1 MATDHDGPTGTRER
15 DTVPAGADAAP
26 TPTADTAVT
35 VEVVPLDTLT
45 PLTDN
50 PGTHTSRGIDFL
62 KASLGRVGAAR
73 SGVID
78 EARTILAG
86 NGMQD
91 AATQVGYREA
101 VVVTTDGTRPVFV
114 QRTGL
119 STTQKARLI
128 VDDNRA
134 SELSAW
140 NPTLATYADQDPS
153 LKADWT
159 RPEWRAAVGRDAPTA
174 GRTDPDATPVA
185 RSTSI
190 RLGDQFRLH
199 AHVVRCGDSTAP
211 AHVDAL
217 LGGATP
223 HLMPADPP
231 YGVNYAPEWRA
242 HVSTWCVERAIAAAP
257 LQGVPGARPGDC
269 VVGLLCMVMQPPEP
283 VATDQAGRRRAHAA
297 SWLPR
302 LRHRRGQAPGPHAC
316 GASTGRLIADA
327 LCPPDPRRLGT
338 VSHDRTA
345 MRCRAADLGW
355 PVSQWCHQ
363 ETLEP
368 HGWLTEDEVTRK
380 RLERSR
386 TMWAVEH
393 ELQEPSAEGRAID
406 PAAVERMFDAT
417 RGAHVSSGELEHLW
431 RGQPGPPA
439 GAWYCTGI
447 DWAQKRDSTV
457 AAVVRCETTP
467 LQLVAVYRTQ
477 RRPWPIMTAQVGALR
492 DAFPGPLA
500 HDATGAGNAMG
511 AFPALAAHDQ
521 LQGVTLVGRVRTDL
535 FRNDIGAIERHEIVG
550 PRFDACYTEHLY
562 CGEDDL
568 FGSGHP
574 PETVVALALAYH
586 AFKTGRRP
594 SDATPARAPAGETR

>member
-1 MATDHDGPTGTRER
+1 MATDTNHDGTTGTRER
-15 DTVPAGADAAP
+15 DTAPAGADAAP

-50 PGTHTSRGIDFL
+50 PRTHTARGIDFL

-174 GRTDPDATPVA
+174 GRTDPDATPAA
-185 RSTSI
+185 RSTPI

-223 HLMPADPP
+223 HLMPTDPP

-242 HVSTWCVERAIAAAP
+242 HVD
-257 LQGVPGARPGDC
+257 G
-269 VVGLLCMVMQPPEP
+269 
-283 VATDQAGRRRAHAA
+283 
-297 SWLPR
+297 
-302 LRHRRGQAPGPHAC
+302 
-316 GASTGRLIADA
+316 GASHAVGRVANDHRADWTTAYRLFTGD
-327 LCPPDPRRLGT
+327 
-338 VSHDRTA
+338 VVYVWH
-345 MRCRAADLGW
+345 
-355 PVSQWCHQ
+355 
-363 ETLEP
+363 
-368 HGWLTEDEVTRK
+368 
-380 RLERSR
+380 
-386 TMWAVEH
+386 
-393 ELQEPSAEGRAID
+393 
-406 PAAVERMFDAT
+406 
-417 RGAHVSSGELEHLW
+417 
-431 RGQPGPPA
+431 A
-439 GAWYCTGI
+439 GLYA
-447 DWAQKRDSTV
+447 STV
-457 AAVVRCETTP
+457 AASLQAAGFDLRAQIIWQKQHFALSRGDYHYGHEPCWYAVRTGRTSRW
-467 LQLVAVYRTQ
+467 QGDRTQ
-477 RRPWPIMTAQVGALR
+477 STVWAIPNRNPFG
-492 DAFPGPLA
+492 G
-500 HDATGAGNAMG
+500 HATGADADTGHATQK
-511 AFPALAAHDQ
+511 PVAL
-521 LQGVTLVGRVRTDL
+521 
-535 FRNDIGAIERHEIVG
+535 FEIPIRNHTEPGEAIYD
-550 PRFDACYTEHLY
+550 PFA
-562 CGEDDL
+562 
-568 FGSGHP
+568 GSGTALIAAERLGRSCYAMELV
-574 PETVVALALAYH
+574 PEHVQRIIDRWEAFTGQTASKVA
-586 AFKTGRRP
+586 G
-594 SDATPARAPAGETR
+594 S

>member
-1 MATDHDGPTGTRER
+1 MATNHDGPTGTRER
-15 DTVPAGADAAP
+15 DTAPAGADAAP

-50 PGTHTSRGIDFL
+50 PRTHTSRGIDFL

-114 QRTGL
+114 QCTGL

-174 GRTDPDATPVA
+174 GRTDPDATPIA

-242 HVSTWCVERAIAAAP
+242 HVSTWCVERAIAAAT

-363 ETLEP
+363 ETLDP

-380 RLERSR
+380 RRERSR
-386 TMWAVEH
+386 TMWASED
-393 ELQEPSAEGRAID
+393 ELPEPRTEGRAID

-417 RGAHVSSGELEHLW
+417 RGAHVSPGELEHLW
-431 RGQPGPPA
+431 RGQPGPPPIGPGLIRPGRGTA
-439 GAWYCTGI
+439 PA
-447 DWAQKRDSTV
+447 ST
-457 AAVVRCETTP
+457 
-467 LQLVAVYRTQ
+467 
-477 RRPWPIMTAQVGALR
+477 
-492 DAFPGPLA
+492 
-500 HDATGAGNAMG
+500 
-511 AFPALAAHDQ
+511 
-521 LQGVTLVGRVRTDL
+521 
-535 FRNDIGAIERHEIVG
+535 G
-550 PRFDACYTEHLY
+550 PRRAT
-562 CGEDDL
+562 
-568 FGSGHP
+568 P
-574 PETVVALALAYH
+574 PSPLSCAARP
-586 AFKTGRRP
+586 RRSSSLPSTAP
-594 SDATPARAPAGETR
+594 SDGPGR

>member
-1 MATDHDGPTGTRER
+1 MATDTNHDNTTGAHAR
-15 DTVPAGADAAP
+15 DTAPAGADVAP
-26 TPTADTAVT
+26 TPTADPAVT

-50 PGTHTSRGIDFL
+50 PRTHTSRGIDFL

-174 GRTDPDATPVA
+174 GRTDPDATPAA

-190 RLGDQFRLH
+190 RLGDQFRLQ
-199 AHVVRCGDSTAP
+199 AHVVRCGDSTDP

-223 HLMPADPP
+223 NLMPTDPP

-242 HVSTWCVERAIAAAP
+242 HVD
-257 LQGVPGARPGDC
+257 G
-269 VVGLLCMVMQPPEP
+269 
-283 VATDQAGRRRAHAA
+283 
-297 SWLPR
+297 
-302 LRHRRGQAPGPHAC
+302 
-316 GASTGRLIADA
+316 GASHAVGRVANDHRADWTAAYRLFTGNVVYAW
-327 LCPPDPRRLGT
+327 
-338 VSHDRTA
+338 H
-345 MRCRAADLGW
+345 
-355 PVSQWCHQ
+355 
-363 ETLEP
+363 
-368 HGWLTEDEVTRK
+368 
-380 RLERSR
+380 
-386 TMWAVEH
+386 
-393 ELQEPSAEGRAID
+393 
-406 PAAVERMFDAT
+406 
-417 RGAHVSSGELEHLW
+417 
-431 RGQPGPPA
+431 A
-439 GAWYCTGI
+439 GLYAP
-447 DWAQKRDSTV
+447 TV
-457 AAVVRCETTP
+457 AASLQAAGFALRAEIIWQKQHFALSRGDYHYGHEPCWYAVRTGRTSRW
-467 LQLVAVYRTQ
+467 QGDRTQ
-477 RRPWPIMTAQVGALR
+477 STVWAIPNRNPFG
-492 DAFPGPLA
+492 G
-500 HDATGAGNAMG
+500 HATGADADTGHATQK
-511 AFPALAAHDQ
+511 PVAL
-521 LQGVTLVGRVRTDL
+521 
-535 FRNDIGAIERHEIVG
+535 FEIPIRNH
-550 PRFDACYTEHLY
+550 TEH
-562 CGEDDL
+562 GEAIYDP
-568 FGSGHP
+568 FAGSG
-574 PETVVALALAYH
+574 TALIAAERL
-586 AFKTGRRP
+586 GRRCYAMELVP
-594 SDATPARAPAGETR
+594 EHVQRIIDRWEAFTGQTAIKVAGS